1 MLDHALKYADNG
13 WHVLPLHGI
22 VNGQCT
28 CGLNCK
34 SPGKHPITKNG
45 LKDASVDPDQITA
58 WWTDHPS
65 ANIGLATGSQ
75 SNLWIIDVDNKH
87 SVEVGNILVG
97 QGDLSIREIENEHGP
112 IPEGRYVDTGG
123 GGRHYYFAFSDGCG
137 GNRTGIR
144 DGIDVR
150 GEGGY
155 VVAPPSVHVSGH
167 VYQWGN
173 QDVLPGAA
181 PGWLVALA
189 HQERNPGEDF
199 GPDDLIVEGSRN
211 AYLHALGARYRREQG
226 FTDWQLFGLLMA
238 HNHHQCSPP
247 LTSDE
252 VRQIARNCAKYE
264 YTPPVDLSAW
274 NGDVPPIPEGGDL
287 AMSIEYLLANPPPQP
302 VPLIHGVIDCGTG
315 VLFGGQPNV
324 GKSWMVMDLAVAVST
339 GRPWLDSF
347 ATDRGGV
354 LMIDE
359 EGTEY
364 GQYERFQMLF
374 DGRGLAPFD
383 VPLHVA
389 IGTGIRLDTDI
400 GITRVR
406 RMLERYKPR
415 IVVLD
420 SLVRLHSGDENS
432 AKSMSNFFE
441 ITKKLMRT
449 YETTFC
455 FTHHVR
461 KPSIEL
467 SDPGD
472 LLRGTS
478 EIRAWPDT
486 IFVAAPGETNQEIII
501 HHVKARYGKRMAPFR
516 VIMQIDD
523 NEKTARIVHGGDV
536 EDDGPITQQNK
547 ILRTISDLTEQG
559 QFATIEV
566 IADTIKRTT
575 RTTRDYLK
583 RLQAAR
589 MIDSFELK
597 AEGRPILAYRITGA

>member
-1 MLDHALKYADNG
+1 M
-13 WHVLPLHGI
+13 
-22 VNGQCT
+22 
-28 CGLNCK
+28 
-34 SPGKHPITKNG
+34 TKNG
-45 LKDASVDPDQITA
+45 LKDATVDQDIIRG
-58 WWTDHPS
+58 WWERHPE
-65 ANIGLATGSQ
+65 ANIGIATGKISD
-75 SNLWIIDVDNKH
+75 LWVLDVDNKQ

-97 QGDLSIREIENEHGP
+97 QGDLSVREIEDENGA
-112 IPEGRYVDTGG
+112 IPETRYVDTGG
-123 GGRHYYFAFSDGCG
+123 GGRHYYFQYTDGCG

-144 DGIDVR
+144 PGIDVR
-150 GEGGY
+150 GDGGY
-155 VVAPPSVHVSGH
+155 VVAPPSIHVSGH
-167 VYQWGN
+167 FYRWGN
-173 QDVLPGAA
+173 VDLLPDVA
-181 PGWLVALA
+181 PRFIIALA
-189 HQERNPGEDF
+189 TQVESADTAV
-199 GPDDLIVEGSRN
+199 GPDDHVIEGGRN
-211 AYLHALGARYRREQG
+211 TYLHALGARYRRENG
-226 FTDWQLFGLLMA
+226 YVDWQLFGLLMA
-238 HNHHQCSPP
+238 HNHHQCKPP

-252 VRQIARNCAKYE
+252 VRRIAANCAKYE
-264 YTPPVDLSAW
+264 YSPPVDLSAW
-274 NGDVPPIPEGGDL
+274 TGTSVPDIPEGGDL
-287 AMSIEYLLANPPPQP
+287 AVSIEFLLTHPPVPP

-324 GKSWMVMDLAVAVST
+324 GKSWMVMDMAVAVST

-374 DGRGLAPFD
+374 DGRDIAPFD

-389 IGTGIRLDTDI
+389 IGSGIRLDTDV
-400 GITRVR
+400 GVTRIR

-432 AKSMSNFFE
+432 AKSMANFFE

-461 KPSIEL
+461 KPSIESL
-467 SDPGD
+467 DPGD

-486 IFVAAPGETNQEIII
+486 IFVATPGDSSQEIIM
-501 HHVKARYGKRMAPFR
+501 HHVKSRYGKRMAPFR
-516 VIMQIDD
+516 VLMQIDD
-523 NEKTARIVHGGDV
+523 ETGRAVIVHGGDV
-536 EDDGPITQQNK
+536 EEDNPITSQNR
-547 ILRTISDLTEQG
+547 ILRCINDISERGEYATTDL
-559 QFATIEV
+559 
-566 IADTIKRTT
+566 IADCIKRTT

-589 MIDSFELK
+589 AIDSYEIK
-597 AEGRPILAYRITGA
+597 TEGRPLVVYRITGV